1 MSAAFDGFETVKPK
15 AIKEDVQTIIEKG
28 KHFIS
33 SIKEEIHCI
42 QLKSVSVFVKRM
54 LLGM

>member
-33 SIKEEIHCI
+33 SIKEEIHCG
-42 QLKSVSVFVKRM
+42 QRKSVFVFAKRM
-54 LLGM
+54 L